1 NFYCS
6 SVRLQSLHASAVFCD
21 DNPEVVSV
29 SSEEIRAND
38 ELTDQPLEETPEA
51 AAEDSE
57 LDEGNVTEE
66 QVAQEEAAAE
76 PDQEEEPSL
85 DVQLERAEARADEY
99 LESLQRERASF
110 QNYRKRVEAERAQQA
125 ERVRGDVLLRLL
137 PVLDDFYRATE
148 AVPEDSRD
156 SWYEGILLIL
166 RKLERFL
173 EDQGVQEIP
182 ALGEKFDPN
191 FHEAV
196 GVDDSTDAEPET
208 IVDVLQRGYQQND
221 RVLRPALVRVAQ

>member
-1 NFYCS
+1 M
-6 SVRLQSLHASAVFCD
+6 
-21 DNPEVVSV
+21 

-38 ELTDQPLEETPEA
+38 DLTEQSPTDQSPEESAEA
-51 AAEDSE
+51 AASGAPED
-57 LDEGNVTEE
+57 GTVMEE
-66 QVAQEEAAAE
+66 QIEEAAAE
-76 PDQEEEPSL
+76 SSLEEEPSL

-110 QNYRKRVEAERAQQA
+110 QNYRKRIEAERSMHA
-125 ERVRGDVLLRLL
+125 EQVRGDVVLKLL

-148 AVPEDSRD
+148 AVPEDQRD

-173 EDQGVQEIP
+173 EEQGVTEIE
-182 ALGEKFDPN
+182 ALGARFDPN
-191 FHEAV
+191 LHEVV
-196 GVDDSTDAEPET
+196 GVDDGADAEPET
-208 IVDVLQRGYQQND
+208 VTEVLQRGYQHKN

>member
-1 NFYCS
+1 M
-6 SVRLQSLHASAVFCD
+6 
-21 DNPEVVSV
+21 
-29 SSEEIRAND
+29 
-38 ELTDQPLEETPEA
+38 
-51 AAEDSE
+51 
-57 LDEGNVTEE
+57 TEE

-125 ERVRGDVLLRLL
+125 ERVRGEVLLKLL

-173 EDQGVQEIP
+173 EDQGVKEIP
-182 ALGEKFDPN
+182 ALGEKFDAN

-196 GVDDSTDAEPET
+196 GVVDSTDAEPE
-208 IVDVLQRGYQQND
+208 RSSGA
-221 RVLRPALVRVAQ
+221 PARLSA

>member
-1 NFYCS
+1 M
-6 SVRLQSLHASAVFCD
+6 
-21 DNPEVVSV
+21 

-125 ERVRGDVLLRLL
+125 ERVRGEVLLKLL

-173 EDQGVQEIP
+173 EDQGVKEIP

-196 GVDDSTDAEPET
+196 GVVDSTDAEPET
-208 IVDVLQRGYQQND
+208 IVEVLQRGYQHND

>member
-1 NFYCS
+1 M
-6 SVRLQSLHASAVFCD
+6 
-21 DNPEVVSV
+21 

-125 ERVRGDVLLRLL
+125 ERVRGEVLLKLL

-173 EDQGVQEIP
+173 EDQGVKEIP

-196 GVDDSTDAEPET
+196 GVVGSTDAEPET
-208 IVDVLQRGYQQND
+208 IVEVIQRGYQHND
-221 RVLRPALVRVAQ
+221 RVLRPALGRVAQ